1 MEAHV
6 LEYLNFAIRWL
17 HMIAGIA
24 WIGASLYFVWLD
36 SSLLPPKD
44 AASKDI
50 GIGGEVWALHG
61 DGFYRAQK
69 FTVAPP
75 ELPKAP
81 VPLHWF
87 KWEAYT
93 TWLSGFA
100 LLVLIYYVQADVYL
114 IDKSVMDL
122 TPAAAIAAG
131 VGLLAMTWIIYDLL
145 CRSPLGDNEP
155 ALAGVMFV
163 LLAAMAYGLTHMYSG
178 RGAFIHFGAVI
189 GTIMVA
195 NVFFVIMPGQRAMV
209 AAKVAGEAVD
219 PIHSARGKQRSVHNT
234 YFTLPVVFVMMSNHY
249 AGFTNHKHAWAILM
263 AISLAGA
270 LIRLYSV
277 LSHRGNKRH
286 MLWMTGYGILI
297 GLFIAL
303 FPKPVEQPA
312 GGVNFGDVKRIIDAK
327 CTVCHAA
334 QPTFA
339 GFNAPPKNVMLE
351 TAAQIKTQAQQINQ
365 QTIVA
370 RAMPPGNLTKLS
382 DDERALIGA
391 WFAGGA
397 NTGTATK

>member
-36 SSLLPPKD
+36 TSLRPPVD
-44 AASKDI
+44 QPSKDL

-61 DGFYRAQK
+61 GGFYRAQK
-69 FTVAPP
+69 FAVAPP
-75 ELPKAP
+75 ELP

-87 KWEAYT
+87 KWEAYV

-100 LLVLIYYVQADVYL
+100 LLILIYYVQADVYL
-114 IDKSVMDL
+114 IDPAVMRL
-122 TPAAAIAAG
+122 TPVSAIA
-131 VGLLAMTWIIYDLL
+131 VGLGVLAMTWIIYDLL

-155 ALAGVMFV
+155 ALAAVMFV
-163 LLAAMAYGLTHMYSG
+163 LLGALAYGLTHMFSG

-209 AAKVAGEAVD
+209 QAKVDGQPVD
-219 PIHSARGKQRSVHNT
+219 PIHGARGKQRSVHNT
-234 YFTLPVVFVMMSNHY
+234 YFTLPVLFVMVSNHY

-277 LSHRGNKRH
+277 LSHRGIKQH
-286 MLWMTGYGILI
+286 KLWMMGYGILI

-303 FPKPVEQPA
+303 FPAPVEQKA
-312 GGVNFGDVKRIIDAK
+312 GGAKFVEVKRVIETK
-327 CTVCHAA
+327 CAVCHAA
-334 QPTFA
+334 QPTFQS
-339 GFNAPPKNVMLE
+339 FNAPPKNVLLE
-351 TAAQIKTQAQQINQ
+351 TREQIKTLAQQINQ
-365 QTIVA
+365 QTVVA
-370 RAMPPGNLTKLS
+370 KAMPPGNLTQLS
-382 DDERALIGA
+382 DEERALIGA
-391 WFAGGA
+391 WVAQGA
-397 NTGTATK
+397 KLD

>member
-1 MEAHV
+1 MEAYV

-44 AASKDI
+44 QPSKDI

-61 DGFYRAQK
+61 GGFYRAQK
-69 FTVAPP
+69 FAVAPP
-75 ELPKAP
+75 ELPT
-81 VPLHWF
+81 PLHWF

-100 LLVLIYYVQADVYL
+100 LLVLIYYVQAEVYL
-114 IDKSVMDL
+114 IDRSVMDL
-122 TPAAAIAAG
+122 TPTAAIA
-131 VGLLAMTWIIYDLL
+131 VGLGLLVMTWIIYDLL

-163 LLAAMAYGLTHMYSG
+163 LLAALAYGLTHMFSG

-209 AAKVAGEAVD
+209 AAKIAGQPVD
-219 PIHSARGKQRSVHNT
+219 PIHGARGKQRSVHNT
-234 YFTLPVVFVMMSNHY
+234 YFTLPVVFVMVSNHY

-277 LSHRGNKRH
+277 LSHRGNKQH
-286 MLWMTGYGILI
+286 MLWMMGYGILI

-303 FPKPVEQPA
+303 FPKPPEQGTGA
-312 GGVNFGDVKRIIDAK
+312 GVKFGDVKRIIDAK
-327 CTVCHAA
+327 CAVCHAA
-334 QPTFA
+334 APTFA
-339 GFNAPPKNVMLE
+339 GFSAPPKNVMLE

-365 QTIVA
+365 QTVVA
-370 RAMPPGNLTKLS
+370 RAMPPGNLTKIS
-382 DDERALIGA
+382 DEERALIGA
-391 WFAGGA
+391 WFAAGA
-397 NTGTATK
+397 KAE

>member
-1 MEAHV
+1 MEAYV

-36 SSLLPPKD
+36 TSLRPPVD
-44 AASKDI
+44 QPSKDL

-61 DGFYRAQK
+61 GGFYRAQK
-69 FTVAPP
+69 FAVAPP
-75 ELPKAP
+75 ELP

-100 LLVLIYYVQADVYL
+100 LLILIYYVQADVYL
-114 IDKSVMDL
+114 IDPAVMRLTSVQ
-122 TPAAAIAAG
+122 AIS
-131 VGLLAMTWIIYDLL
+131 VGLGVLAMTWIIYDLM
-145 CRSPLGDNEP
+145 CRSALGDNEP
-155 ALAGVMFV
+155 ALAAVMFV
-163 LLAAMAYGLTHMYSG
+163 LLGALAYGLTHMFSG

-209 AAKVAGEAVD
+209 KAKVDGKPVD
-219 PIHSARGKQRSVHNT
+219 PIHGARGKQRSVHNT
-234 YFTLPVVFVMMSNHY
+234 YFTLPVLFVMVSNHY

-277 LSHRGNKRH
+277 LSHRGIKQH
-286 MLWMTGYGILI
+286 KLWMMGYGILI
-297 GLFIAL
+297 ALFVAL
-303 FPKPVEQPA
+303 FPQPLEQKA
-312 GGVNFGDVKRIIDAK
+312 GGVKFGDVKRVIETK
-327 CTVCHAA
+327 CAVCHAV
-334 QPTFA
+334 QPSFA
-339 GFNAPPKNVMLE
+339 GFNAPPKNVMFDTKE
-351 TAAQIKTQAQQINQ
+351 QIKTLAQQINH
-365 QTIVA
+365 QTVVA
-370 RAMPPGNLTKLS
+370 KAMPPGNLTQLS

-391 WFAGGA
+391 WFAQGA
-397 NTGTATK
+397 KLE

>member
-36 SSLLPPKD
+36 SSLLAPQDQP
-44 AASKDI
+44 SKDI

-61 DGFYRAQK
+61 GGFYRAQK
-69 FTVAPP
+69 FAVAPP
-75 ELPKAP
+75 DLP

-100 LLVLIYYVQADVYL
+100 LLILIYYVQAEVYL
-114 IDKSVMDL
+114 IDPAVMRL
-122 TPAAAIAAG
+122 TPVSAIA
-131 VGLLAMTWIIYDLL
+131 VGLGVLAMTWIVYDLM

-163 LLAAMAYGLTHMYSG
+163 LLGALAYGLTHLFSG

-195 NVFFVIMPGQRAMV
+195 NVLFVIMPGQRAMV
-209 AAKVAGEAVD
+209 KAKVEGVPVD
-219 PIHSARGKQRSVHNT
+219 PIHGARGKQRSVHNT
-234 YFTLPVVFVMMSNHY
+234 YFTLPVVFVMVSNHY

-263 AISLAGA
+263 TISLAGA

-277 LSHRGNKRH
+277 LSHRGVKQH
-286 MLWMTGYGILI
+286 KLWMMGYGILI

-303 FPKPVEQPA
+303 LPQPVEQKA
-312 GGVNFGDVKRIIDAK
+312 GGVKFADVKKVIETK
-327 CTVCHAA
+327 CAVCHAA
-334 QPTFA
+334 QPTFQS
-339 GFNAPPKNVMLE
+339 FNAPPKNVMLE
-351 TAAQIKTQAQQINQ
+351 TREQIKTLAQQVNQ
-365 QTIVA
+365 QTVIA
-370 RAMPPGNLTKLS
+370 KAMPPGNLTQLS
-382 DDERALIGA
+382 DQERALIGA
-391 WFAGGA
+391 WFAQGA
-397 NTGTATK
+397 KTD

>member
-36 SSLLPPKD
+36 TSLRPPVD
-44 AASKDI
+44 QPSKDL

-61 DGFYRAQK
+61 GGFYRAQK

-75 ELPKAP
+75 ELP

-87 KWEAYT
+87 KWEAYV

-100 LLVLIYYVQADVYL
+100 LLILIYYVQADVYL
-114 IDKSVMDL
+114 IDPAVMRL
-122 TPAAAIAAG
+122 TPVQAIS
-131 VGLLAMTWIIYDLL
+131 VGLGVLAMTWIIYDLM

-155 ALAGVMFV
+155 ALAAVMFV
-163 LLAAMAYGLTHMYSG
+163 LLGALAYGLTHMFSG

-209 AAKVAGEAVD
+209 KAKVEGLPVD
-219 PIHSARGKQRSVHNT
+219 PIHGARGKQRSVHNT
-234 YFTLPVVFVMMSNHY
+234 YFTLPVVFVMVSNHY

-277 LSHRGNKRH
+277 LSHRGIKQHR
-286 MLWMTGYGILI
+286 LWMMGYGILI

-303 FPKPVEQPA
+303 FPKPVAQTA
-312 GGVNFGDVKRIIDAK
+312 GGVKFVEVKRVIETK

-334 QPTFA
+334 QPTFQ
-339 GFNAPPKNVMLE
+339 GFSAPPKNVLLE
-351 TAAQIKTQAQQINQ
+351 TREQIKTLAQQINQ
-365 QTIVA
+365 QTVIA
-370 RAMPPGNLTKLS
+370 KAMPPGNLTQLS
-382 DDERALIGA
+382 DEERALIGA
-391 WFAGGA
+391 WFAQGA
-397 NTGTATK
+397 KLE

>member
-36 SSLLPPKD
+36 SSLLAPQDQP
-44 AASKDI
+44 SKDI

-61 DGFYRAQK
+61 GGFYRAQK
-69 FTVAPP
+69 FAVAPP
-75 ELPKAP
+75 DLP

-100 LLVLIYYVQADVYL
+100 LLILIYYVQAEVYL
-114 IDKSVMDL
+114 IDPAVMRL
-122 TPAAAIAAG
+122 TPVSAIA
-131 VGLLAMTWIIYDLL
+131 VGLGVLAMTWIVYDLM

-163 LLAAMAYGLTHMYSG
+163 LLGALAYGLTHLFSG

-195 NVFFVIMPGQRAMV
+195 NVLFVIMPGQRAMV
-209 AAKVAGEAVD
+209 KAKVEGVPAD
-219 PIHSARGKQRSVHNT
+219 PIHGARGKQRSVHNT
-234 YFTLPVVFVMMSNHY
+234 YFTLPVVFVMVSNHY

-263 AISLAGA
+263 TISLAGA

-277 LSHRGNKRH
+277 LSHRGVKQH
-286 MLWMTGYGILI
+286 KLWMMGYGILI

-303 FPKPVEQPA
+303 FPQPVEQKA
-312 GGVNFGDVKRIIDAK
+312 GGVKFADVKKVIETK
-327 CTVCHAA
+327 CAVCHAA
-334 QPTFA
+334 QPTFQS
-339 GFNAPPKNVMLE
+339 FNAPPKNVMLE
-351 TAAQIKTQAQQINQ
+351 TREQIKTLAQQVNQ
-365 QTIVA
+365 QTVIA
-370 RAMPPGNLTKLS
+370 KAMPPGNLTQLS
-382 DDERALIGA
+382 DQERALIGA
-391 WFAGGA
+391 WFAQGA
-397 NTGTATK
+397 KTD